1 MKQSSAALVVI
12 ILLMTLYT
20 ITFCAVS
27 IRRYDTLDTG
37 GYDLGIYDQTA
48 WNTAHG
54 RFLRY
59 TIVEGRTIKLA
70 EHVEPILLPIALLYL
85 IYSSPVTLLILQTA
99 VWRAEQASDNC
110 YGHPQGRT
118 NSNLGQADD
127 VVPVP
132 SVISVDGF

>member
-85 IYSSPVTLLILQTA
+85 IYV
-99 VWRAEQASDNC
+99 
-110 YGHPQGRT
+110 
-118 NSNLGQADD
+118 
-127 VVPVP
+127 
-132 SVISVDGF
+132 